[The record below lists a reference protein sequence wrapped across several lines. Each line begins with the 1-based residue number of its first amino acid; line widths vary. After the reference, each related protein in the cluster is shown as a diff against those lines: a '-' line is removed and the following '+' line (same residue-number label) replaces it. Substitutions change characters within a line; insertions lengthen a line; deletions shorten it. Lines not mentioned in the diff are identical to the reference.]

1 MISGGPQLSSQ
12 GPRRAKE
19 RQPGPTGKAVT
30 RLEKGMG
37 SSWA

>member
-1 MISGGPQLSSQ
+1 MIAEGLQLSSQ
-12 GPRRAKE
+12 GPRRDKE
-19 RQPGPTGKAVT
+19 RQPGPTGQAVT